1 MRLFAVCAASAL
13 MLTSLSARA
22 DEDAPTLGTID
33 VVAAT
38 NSDLG
43 SVQELDA
50 AAIANANL
58 LEFADLQDAIANL
71 RIGNLGG
78 RATQSMVSLR
88 GYTNPYGAPESALKI
103 YVDGVPIDD
112 FYSLELRLFDIARI
126 TVYKGPQ
133 GTAFGAGGEAGTID
147 IATRAPDV
155 TSRAQADASFAS
167 RNGYVLDAGASG
179 SLSKNVY
186 ASLAVSKD
194 GGDGYLDNRVGK
206 RDYNGTDGANLR
218 GRLIWKPD
226 EHSEVSAM
234 LLAHHA
240 NDDGGEIYAPVDL
253 ASFNALP
260 SLGGLQLGR
269 FDVAYDAPGFN
280 RGHSVLGALSAA
292 RAGERVRWR
301 ATASW
306 RNNDSRNLSDYDLS
320 PQPWFTMDSRYR
332 VRQKNLE
339 LRAESMN
346 ADAAWTWFAG
356 VNTNH
361 RDLDFLRIFHAGPGN
376 IWQLP
381 VGDYTRT
388 DARLSDDS
396 YAAFGQSVWRFG
408 AAQNWS
414 LTAGLRAE
422 RAERG
427 VDFRA
432 NAIDPI
438 AARLDRADARALP
451 KLALQYRLS
460 PSHFAYA
467 SVARG
472 WKPGGY
478 NTDAFSAAQTQ
489 YRPEVST
496 AYEIGIKGAASERLN
511 YSLAVYRNDIRDYQ
525 DLVISET
532 ALASYV
538 VNAPRVRTQ
547 GVEATLAWR
556 PVQDW
561 TFGATFGSAH
571 AVYVDDP
578 LNGSNGFRLN
588 GQRLENVPRYNY
600 NVHVQWMHGA
610 WMARAQVAGAGGFP
624 AMGYNADT
632 GVLHEQKVPGYATL
646 DAKFGWRGAHWSAY
660 VFGNNLTNRRY
671 FTSASFGFSQVAL
684 YPDAVGNIAPPRTIG
699 VEWHW
704 QR

>member
-1 MRLFAVCAASAL
+1 MRLFGFCVVCVFAL
-13 MLTSLSARA
+13 TNFPARA
-22 DEDAPTLGTID
+22 EEPAPTLGTID
-33 VVAAT
+33 VSAIPA
-38 NSDLG
+38 SDPG
-43 SVQELDA
+43 SIEVLDA

-58 LEFADLQDAIANL
+58 LEFSDLQDAIANL

-88 GYTNPYGAPESALKI
+88 GYTNPYGAPEAALKI

-112 FYSLELRLFDIARI
+112 FYSLDLRLFDIARI
-126 TVYKGPQ
+126 AVYKGPQ
-133 GTAFGAGGEAGTID
+133 GTAFGAGGEAGVIEIT
-147 IATRAPDV
+147 TRAPDA
-155 TSRAQADASFAS
+155 TPRAQADASFAS
-167 RNGYVLDAGASG
+167 RNNYALDAGASG
-179 SLSKNVY
+179 PLAANVY
-186 ASLAVSKD
+186 GSFAASKD
-194 GGDGYLDNRVGK
+194 GGDGYLDNLAGR

-218 GRLIWKPD
+218 GRLVWKPD
-226 EHSEVSAM
+226 ERSDVSAM

-240 NDDGGEIYAPVDL
+240 SDDGGEIYAPVDL

-260 SLGGLQLGR
+260 TLGGLQLGR

-292 RAGERVRWR
+292 RAGKRVRWR

-306 RNNDSRNLSDYDLS
+306 RGNDARNMSDYDLS

-332 VRQKNLE
+332 VRQRNLE
-339 LRAESMN
+339 LRAESID

-356 VNTNH
+356 VNANH
-361 RDLDFLRIFHAGPGN
+361 RDFDFLRTLGAGPGN
-376 IWQLP
+376 VFQLP

-478 NTDAFSAAQTQ
+478 NTDAFSAAKTEF
-489 YRPEVST
+489 RTEIST
-496 AYEIGIKGAASERLN
+496 AYELGIKGSGDRWNYTLAA
-511 YSLAVYRNDIRDYQ
+511 YRNDIRDYQ

-538 VNAPRVRTQ
+538 VNAPRARTQ
-547 GVEATLAWR
+547 GLEATLDWR
-556 PVQDW
+556 PATQW
-561 TFGATFGSAH
+561 KLGATFGSVR
-571 AVYVDDP
+571 AVYGNDP
-578 LNGSNGFRLN
+578 LDPAHGFNLA

-600 NVHVQWMHGA
+600 NVHAQFTRGPWLV
-610 WMARAQVAGAGGFP
+610 RVQVAGAGGFP

-660 VFGNNLTNRRY
+660 VFGSNLTNRRY